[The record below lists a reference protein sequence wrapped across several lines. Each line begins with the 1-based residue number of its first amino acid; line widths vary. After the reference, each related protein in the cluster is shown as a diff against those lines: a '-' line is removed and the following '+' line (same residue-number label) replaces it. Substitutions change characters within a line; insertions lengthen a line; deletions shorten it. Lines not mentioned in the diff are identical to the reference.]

1 MTTERALQP
10 SLLFFQPRGIKD
22 CWCYWSQAAELPT
35 LQPNAQR
42 EVSRIKCTHSG
53 QSCLLL
59 GAAGPGLTTV
69 EDKADG
75 TGCMYHHRFWC
86 FTDRTSSSHM
96 SVVLTGVVLST
107 WLFTLIFRR
116 LLSSQNVKM
125 IRITLSVIVTPC
137 RTCSFR
143 QMFVELCLTHL
154 QVQVSFT
161 TNVVP

>member
-1 MTTERALQP
+1 MLLIP
-10 SLLFFQPRGIKD
+10 SCRVAYSPTQCPEGGIKD
-22 CWCYWSQAAELPT
+22 KMYTQWTELSPVRRSRSR
-35 LQPNAQR
+35 PDYCRRQR
-42 EVSRIKCTHSG
+42 
-53 QSCLLL
+53 
-59 GAAGPGLTTV
+59 
-69 EDKADG
+69 DG

-96 SVVLTGVVLST
+96 SVVLTGVVLSP